1 MKLMILDG
9 NSVINRAF
17 FGVKPLTN
25 KEGAE
30 LYSIGLTKFQQLAKE
45 AGAVIKVD
53 KLVLVDCRRFEEFL
67 ESFREW

>member
-1 MKLMILDG
+1 MAYKKEQLIKTRE
-9 NSVINRAF
+9 NAKRYIRY
-17 FGVKPLTN
+17 

-30 LYSIGLTKFQQLAKE
+30 LYSVGLTKFQQLAKE

-67 ESFREW
+67 ESFCEW

>member
-1 MKLMILDG
+1 MAYRKEQ
-9 NSVINRAF
+9 
-17 FGVKPLTN
+17 LTKTREN
-25 KEGAE
+25 AKRYVRYKEGAE

-53 KLVLVDCRRFEEFL
+53 KLVLVDCQKFEEFL